1 MGAKFAV
8 RSVPRSPLAAADGV
22 VVFFLVSGP

>member
-8 RSVPRSPLAAADGV
+8 RSVPRGPLAAAEG